1 MTEPTTQD
9 NVCSHSEP
17 EPLQTVE
24 VSVIVPVFNEADNVE
39 SLCHEIIAAMETTKR
54 PFEILFVDDA
64 STDGSAARLSA
75 LQAGAS
81 VQVLRHGLNCGQS
94 AAIATGFRHARGAWV
109 ATLDGDGQN
118 DPSDLPRLLEHV
130 VATSADGVTGVRT
143 VRQDNRLR
151 RISSRI
157 GNGFRNRVTGDRL
170 SDSGCGI
177 RIFRRACLAEVPV
190 FNGMHRFLPTLLRGQ
205 GFRIEE
211 LPVHHRPRLRGVSK
225 YGVRNRLWRGLR
237 DCLGVRWY
245 LARALPANRVE
256 PAEGNP

>member
-1 MTEPTTQD
+1 M
-9 NVCSHSEP
+9 
-17 EPLQTVE
+17 
-24 VSVIVPVFNEADNVE
+24 IVPVFNEADNVE
-39 SLCHEIIAAMETTKR
+39 SLCHEIVAAMKTTEQ

-64 STDGSAARLSA
+64 STDGSAARLAA

-81 VQVLRHGLNCGQS
+81 VQVLKHRLNYGQS

-118 DPSDLPRLLEHV
+118 DPSDLPRLLEHL
-130 VATSADGVTGVRT
+130 VATGADGVTGVRT
-143 VRQDNRLR
+143 VRRDNRLR

-157 GNGFRNRVTGDRL
+157 GNGFRNRVTGDRI

-177 RIFRRACLAEVPV
+177 RIVRRACLAEVPV

-211 LPVHHRPRLRGVSK
+211 LPVNHRPRLHGASK
-225 YGVRNRLWRGLR
+225 YGVHNRLWRGLR
-237 DCLGVRWY
+237 DCLGVGWY

-256 PAEGNP
+256 PGEGNP